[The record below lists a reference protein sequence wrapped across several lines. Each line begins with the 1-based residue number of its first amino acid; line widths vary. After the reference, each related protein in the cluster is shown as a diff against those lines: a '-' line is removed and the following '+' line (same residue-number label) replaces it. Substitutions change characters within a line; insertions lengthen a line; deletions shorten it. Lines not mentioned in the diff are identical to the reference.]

1 MPIARVVVVEDDADI
16 AGLVQDALSA
26 AGLEVEVHA
35 DGLAGLD
42 AASAPEVDVVV
53 LDAMLPGL
61 DGFEVCRRLRE
72 ARPDALILM
81 LTARTGE
88 IDRVLGLELG
98 ADDYVTKPFSLRE
111 LQARVKAL
119 LRRREA
125 SRAAPGESE
134 ILERGDLRIDVAGQ
148 AVSVG
153 GRDARLTRRE
163 FDLLLVL
170 ARHEGAVFTR
180 EELLDRVWGAG
191 FDGFAHT
198 VNSHINRLRAKIEDD
213 PAHPR
218 RVLTV
223 WGRGYKLVSVDA

>member
-1 MPIARVVVVEDDADI
+1 MSPARVVVVEDDNDI
-16 AGLVQDALSA
+16 AGLVRDALSA
-26 AGLEVEVHA
+26 AGFEVEVHA

-42 AASAPEVDVVV
+42 AARDPAVDVVV

-148 AVSVG
+148 VVTVR

-180 EELLDRVWGAG
+180 EELLDRVWGADYVG
-191 FDGFAHT
+191 DTKTLDVH
-198 VNSHINRLRAKIEDD
+198 VKRLRAKLEPNPSE
-213 PAHPR
+213 PAY
-218 RVLTV
+218 LITV
-223 WGRGYKLVSVDA
+223 RGLGYKLDL